1 MRCYNFSTNGEAMNF
16 TEAKN
21 EFDRKYGNKSTFLCF
36 LPDHLTKGKTTTLLK
51 ANGSKNEQYYKWQFL
66 YSVVTSGMYAKDFIG
81 TEVHFPKGNV
91 SSAHIK
97 IDAAIFDDGSWFE
110 KYVEFHEA
118 GSLEALDWLRDH
130 LLFVIEFKKED
141 NKNIAEVWDKQ
152 LKAYMRESNR
162 AFVLG
167 ALYDTEKLY
176 LFYRQSN
183 KYLRLCESLNQKGM
197 DSKTKDLSLHL
208 PDPYSYIPNYE
219 SACTWVKSAGIDRS
233 EREITDLETISGVH
247 SSQIN
252 DAMSAILRTMDQ
264 VGLVNQTG
272 FQILIQ
278 ILALKI
284 FDEKRNEK
292 VKTKKLHFYIKDE
305 EANFASLAD
314 VPLQEFIDRIAK
326 LREDASEV
334 YYRILD
340 ENVLNTRNENHVK
353 VLIEV
358 VKQFQDY
365 SFVRSHKTD
374 LYQLVFYKFAAP
386 FSKDQNAQF
395 ITPLPLIDFL
405 VRIVNP
411 RNGETVT
418 DPTLGIADFLSVSY
432 VNSNSKLDDNNIFGI
447 DIDQDMVR
455 LATLNMLLN
464 GDGNA
469 KIKAQAGY
477 GSILSKFDTEGD
489 LIDLVPAMNKD
500 GNWDIRPDSK
510 KIKKFDVVLTNPP
523 FGDDRAF
530 VPKTEKDKEVIQCYE
545 LWKKYGS
552 GSRSAKKID
561 KGIIFLENAYRILKE
576 GGRLG
581 IVLSNSIASID
592 AHRVARQWLMEKMR
606 VVAIFDLPANVF
618 AETGVNTSIIV
629 AYKPSPQKLRKLQ
642 KDNYVIFS
650 RDIRKVGYEVK
661 TVKRVKVFSP
671 VYKINCSTFEIAIDA
686 DGNPMLDEDFT
697 NTISEFKSWCLTQE
711 AELQDL
717 FVKAK

>member
-1 MRCYNFSTNGEAMNF
+1 MTFS
-16 TEAKN
+16 EAKN
-21 EFDRKYGNKSTFLCF
+21 EFDKKYGSASKFTCF
-36 LPDHLTKGKTTTLLK
+36 LPEHLTSSKQTSLQKT
-51 ANGSKNEQYYKWQFL
+51 NGTRNEQYYKWQFL
-66 YSVVTSGMYAKDFIG
+66 YSIVHSGMYAPDFIG
-81 TEVHFPKGNV
+81 TEVHFPKGNI
-91 SSAHIK
+91 SSAAIK
-97 IDAAIFDDGSWFE
+97 IDAAIFDDDIWFD
-110 KYVEFHEA
+110 KYKDYHTT
-118 GSLEALDWLRDH
+118 GNLEALDWLREH
-130 LLFVIEFKKED
+130 LLFSIEFKKEE

-152 LKAYMRESNR
+152 LKAYMRESSR
-162 AFVLG
+162 AFTLG

-176 LFYRQSN
+176 LFYRQN
-183 KYLRLCESLNQKGM
+183 GAYLRLCESFNQKGV

-208 PDPYSYIPNYE
+208 PDPYSHIPKFE
-219 SACTWVKSAGIDRS
+219 SACSWIKGTSIDRS
-233 EREITDLETISGVH
+233 KREIMDLDTISGVH

-252 DAMSAILRTMDQ
+252 DAMSMILRTMDQ
-264 VGLVNQTG
+264 VGLVNQKG

-292 VKTKKLHFYIKDE
+292 NKSRNLEFYITDE
-305 EANFASLAD
+305 EADFHSLAD
-314 VPLQEFIDRIAK
+314 EKLQAFINRIK
-326 LREDASEV
+326 TLKEDAVEV

-340 ENVLNTRNENHVK
+340 EESLNTKNENHVK

-358 VKQFQDY
+358 VRQFQDY

-418 DPTLGIADFLSVSY
+418 DPTVGIADFLSVSY
-432 VNSNSKLDDNNIFGI
+432 VNSNSKLDDNNIFGL

-469 KIKAQAGY
+469 KIKAQSGY

-489 LIDLVPAMNKD
+489 LIELVTSTNKC
-500 GNWDIRPDSK
+500 GNWDSRPDNK
-510 KIKKFDVVLTNPP
+510 KLKKFDVVLTNPP

-530 VPKTEKDKEVIQCYE
+530 VPKTEQDKAVINCYE
-545 LWKKYGS
+545 LWNLYGAN
-552 GSRSAKKID
+552 GRSAKKID
-561 KGIIFLENAYRILKE
+561 KGVIFLENAYRILKD
-576 GGRLG
+576 GGRMG

-592 AHRVARQWLMEKMR
+592 AHKTARKWLLDKMR

-629 AYKPSPQKLRKLQ
+629 AYKPTPKKLLALKS
-642 KDNYVIFS
+642 KNYEIFS
-650 RDIRKVGYEVK
+650 RDIRKVGYEVR
-661 TVKRVKVFSP
+661 TVKRVKVFAP
-671 VYKINCSTFEIAIDA
+671 VYKVNYETFEIAIDEG
-686 DGNPMLDEDFT
+686 GNALLDEDFT
-697 NTISEFKSWCLTQE
+697 QTIMDFKSWCSTQE
-711 AELQDL
+711 SELQNL
-717 FVKAK
+717 FIKAK